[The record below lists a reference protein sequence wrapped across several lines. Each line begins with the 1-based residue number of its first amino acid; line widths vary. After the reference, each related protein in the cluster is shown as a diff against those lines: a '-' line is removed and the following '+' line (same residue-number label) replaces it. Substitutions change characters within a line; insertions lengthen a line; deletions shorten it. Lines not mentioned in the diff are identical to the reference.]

1 MEQRFDVMLEKGLL
15 EEVEKIIDKYSK
27 NVSLLK
33 SVGYRECLDYLEKKI
48 NKKELIEKAVNS
60 TYKLSKRQITWL
72 NKFTTTKV
80 FEKNE
85 SNKVIKI
92 ESFI

>member
-1 MEQRFDVMLEKGLL
+1 MEQRFEVMLEKGLL

-33 SVGYRECLDYLEKKI
+33 SVGYKECLDYLEKKI
-48 NKKELIEKAVNS
+48 DKEELIESAVNA

-72 NKFTTTKV
+72 NKFTTTEV